1 MSQQLFALA
10 LVKAGKT
17 SDNLLKK
24 FILSSLLPERWG
36 DKFLSDGGP
45 VKLSFEWGVVLLWGA
60 YRKAIRWEDSITSS
74 EKIGNYVE
82 KISE

>member
-17 SDNLLKK
+17 SDNLLNK

-45 VKLSFEWGVVLLWGA
+45 VKLGFEWGGWSFCGEL
-60 YRKAIRWEDSITSS
+60 T
-74 EKIGNYVE
+74 EKQLGE
-82 KISE
+82 RTPSLHLKK

>member
-17 SDNLLKK
+17 SDNLLNK
-24 FILSSLLPERWG
+24 FILSSLLPVRWG

-45 VKLSFEWGVVLLWGA
+45 VKLGFEWGGGPFAGSLQ
-60 YRKAIRWEDSITSS
+60 KS
-74 EKIGNYVE
+74 N
-82 KISE
+82 